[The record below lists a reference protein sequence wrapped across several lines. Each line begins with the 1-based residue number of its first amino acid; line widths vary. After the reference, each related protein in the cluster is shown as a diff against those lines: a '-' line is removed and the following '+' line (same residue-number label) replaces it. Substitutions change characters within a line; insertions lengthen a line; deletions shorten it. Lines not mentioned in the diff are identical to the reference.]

1 MLSCKDIAGLVARDE
16 LSEAGWRG
24 RLAARLHLLMCQH
37 CHRYTAQLRIIGQA
51 ARSLT
56 SARSEE
62 EEDRGTVRRLEQ
74 GLLDRF
80 RLGRS

>member
-1 MLSCKDIAGLVARDE
+1 MLSCKEIARVVARDE

-37 CHRYTAQLRIIGQA
+37 CRRYAAQLRMIGQA

-56 SARSEE
+56 SARSE

-80 RLGRS
+80 RHSRS

>member
-1 MLSCKDIAGLVARDE
+1 MLSCKDMARLAARDE
-16 LSEAGWRG
+16 LSESRWRG

-37 CHRYTAQLRIIGQA
+37 CRRYAAQLRMIGQA

-56 SARSEE
+56 SARSDEE
-62 EEDRGTVRRLEQ
+62 EERETIRRLEQ

-80 RLGRS
+80 RHGRS

>member
-1 MLSCKDIAGLVARDE
+1 MLSCRDLARVAARDE

-37 CHRYTAQLRIIGQA
+37 CRRYAAQLRMIGQA

-56 SARSEE
+56 SARSDEE
-62 EEDRGTVRRLEQ
+62 EERETIRRLEQ

-80 RLGRS
+80 RHGRS

>member
-1 MLSCKDIAGLVARDE
+1 MLSCKDIAGLAARDE

-37 CHRYTAQLRIIGQA
+37 CRRYVAQLHMIGQA

-56 SARSEE
+56 SARSEQE
-62 EEDRGTVRRLEQ
+62 EGRETVRRLEQ